1 MIEEKIK
8 IIERISQIMES
19 EKSKLYIRAQKEI
32 ELLKKTA
39 DEHSGTK
46 TR

>member
-1 MIEEKIK
+1 
-8 IIERISQIMES
+8 MES

-39 DEHSGTK
+39 DEYPGTK
-46 TR
+46 TRYYLR

>member
-1 MIEEKIK
+1 MK
-8 IIERISQIMES
+8 SQKS
-19 EKSKLYIRAQKEI
+19 ELYVKAQKEI
-32 ELLKKTA
+32 ELFKKTA